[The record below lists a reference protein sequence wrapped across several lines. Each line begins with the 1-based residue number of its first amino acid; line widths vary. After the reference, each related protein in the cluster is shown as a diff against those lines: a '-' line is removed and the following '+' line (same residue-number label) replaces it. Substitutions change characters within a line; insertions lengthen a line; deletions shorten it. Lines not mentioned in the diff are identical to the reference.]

1 MELGGGVGQ
10 EQKAKGLF
18 LFCQEFGE
26 ELLGGEKDGQGDP
39 LPALSVWLSILS
51 LLGGHLAGS
60 FSPLKELAGGLS
72 GRCPEQKKEDGE
84 GHPAW
89 GQGQLCT

>member
-1 MELGGGVGQ
+1 MELGGVGGQ

-18 LFCQEFGE
+18 LVCQEFGE
-26 ELLGGEKDGQGDP
+26 DLLGGEKDGQGAP
-39 LPALSVWLSILS
+39 SPALSVWLPILS
-51 LLGGHLAGS
+51 LLRGHLAGS
-60 FSPLKELAGGLS
+60 FSPLEEPAGSLG

-89 GQGQLCT
+89 SQGQLCT

>member
-39 LPALSVWLSILS
+39 LPALSVWLPILS

-60 FSPLKELAGGLS
+60 FSPLEELAGGLG

-89 GQGQLCT
+89 GQG